1 MQTPVSSGAR
11 AGVTTLMVFAP
22 FAMICGLAVSFLT
35 LLSTLNVD
43 VGPDQVAGYSGAL
56 ALGALPALGLIVI
69 AIAGRR
75 LSVVRRTTAALFGVL
90 CAAVSFSY
98 TAPMLVDAV
107 QHTVESE
114 RLRTLPVT
122 AAEQKYSVADLR
134 ELSTRFLADS
144 TAVLD
149 RPHPVVPT
157 DDLAQPCKLG
167 NLQDGT
173 KLVPLSGK
181 RFWTFDSKEAALAAI
196 AGQWQT
202 SGYEVVAEG
211 DALLVESGGGDWLES
226 AEAHWVPDAVDYNLV
241 INYES
246 ICVAE

>member
-1 MQTPVSSGAR
+1 M
-11 AGVTTLMVFAP
+11 
-22 FAMICGLAVSFLT
+22 
-35 LLSTLNVD
+35 
-43 VGPDQVAGYSGAL
+43 
-56 ALGALPALGLIVI
+56 GLIVI

-75 LSVVRRTTAALFGVL
+75 LSAARRTTAAVFGVL
-90 CAAVSFSY
+90 CAAASFGY

-122 AAEQKYSVADLR
+122 SAEQKYSLTDLR
-134 ELSTRFLADS
+134 ELSTQFLADS

-167 NLQDGT
+167 NLDDGT

-181 RFWTFDSKEAALAAI
+181 QFWTFDSRDAALAAI
-196 AGQWQT
+196 AAQWQT

-211 DALLVESGGGDWLES
+211 DALLVEGGAGDWLES
-226 AEAHWVPDAVDYNLV
+226 AEAQWVPDAVDYNLV
-241 INYES
+241 IDYES
-246 ICVAE
+246 ICVAD